1 MNPEIYSY
9 VEEKLFKNGALDV
22 YKTGIMMKK
31 GRPAIKLSI
40 LANEEDVDII
50 EEIIFKET
58 TSIGIRKYKVKKIML
73 SREFLKLSTKYGD
86 ITIKNSFYEGK
97 KIKAKPEFEE
107 CKRLAE
113 QNNVAIKEVYDEV
126 INKLRG

>member
-9 VEEKLFKNGALDV
+9 VEEKLFEKGALDV
-22 YKTGIMMKK
+22 YKTPIMMKK
-31 GRPAIKLSI
+31 GRPAIKLSV
-40 LANEEDVDII
+40 LVKEQDVDMI

-73 SREFLKLSTKYGD
+73 SRKFSKLSIKYGY
-86 ITIKNSFYEGK
+86 ITIKNSFYKGK
-97 KIKAKPEFEE
+97 KIKAKPEYEE
-107 CKRLAE
+107 CRKLAKE
-113 QNNVAIKEVYDEV
+113 NNVAIKEVYDEV